1 MTAIAQEHPVHEH
14 FCDVKDFRLNDV
26 IDSDS
31 DSFAL
36 NIRHC
41 YSRKPQSQQGGPR
54 KVTQKMPMILRAR
67 KPIDLD
73 DKKAK
78 NVVNT
83 NPNQKQIS
91 KIPKLK
97 TKNKHY

>member
-1 MTAIAQEHPVHEH
+1 
-14 FCDVKDFRLNDV
+14 
-26 IDSDS
+26 
-31 DSFAL
+31 
-36 NIRHC
+36 
-41 YSRKPQSQQGGPR
+41 
-54 KVTQKMPMILRAR
+54 MILRAR
-67 KPIDLD
+67 NPIDLD

-97 TKNKHY
+97 TKKQALLDYLQTMARARATVVLARATH